1 MEIINTNQKELR
13 IGQKTINKQGLL
25 VEIIEYKDAN
35 NIVVKFENGYKKKT
49 GIAILTSE
57 KNRL

>member
-35 NIVVKFENGYKKKT
+35 NIVIKFENRYKKKT
-49 GIAILTSE
+49 
-57 KNRL
+57 

>member
-35 NIVVKFENGYKKKT
+35 NIVVDNKLINIFYNIIHY
-49 GIAILTSE
+49 LSPF
-57 KNRL
+57 L